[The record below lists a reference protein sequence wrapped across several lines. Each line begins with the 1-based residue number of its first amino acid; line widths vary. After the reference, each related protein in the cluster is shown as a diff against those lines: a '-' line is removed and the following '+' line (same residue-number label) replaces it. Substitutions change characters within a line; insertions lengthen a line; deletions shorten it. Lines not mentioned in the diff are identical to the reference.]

1 MPRVSVVLPFNR
13 LDSFLLPAVQS
24 VLDSR
29 YLDFELLL
37 VADGLPIAVAQ
48 EFFDSIIDK
57 RVRLLSSSG
66 AGLVDAL
73 NTGILESSAEFIAR
87 MDGDDLSHADR
98 LESQVQYLT
107 QNPSVSVVGTN
118 IGLICEHGQHLG
130 SSKFK
135 RKVGKWMLSQPLT
148 APVAHPSVMIRRSAL
163 ESAGRYRSLFAGF
176 QAEDLDLW
184 SRVLRTGQ
192 IRNLPEVLIK
202 YRVHKNQVST
212 TRSSSVAL
220 SSIAASVWNIH
231 EINSSLMPIEL
242 PWTSDPK
249 DLIKLLISDQELK
262 KIGFVG
268 RWRIRYVLSYNGA
281 LLALNNLRLALAPR
295 GARAIASSTAQFS
308 AFNLGSLLILPLI
321 FAHHARGIFKSWAQV
336 PNMCEDCAKSSDP
349 ILGLSSEN

>member
-1 MPRVSVVLPFNR
+1 
-13 LDSFLLPAVQS
+13 

-37 VADGLPIAVAQ
+37 VADGPPIAVAQ
-48 EFFDSIIDK
+48 EFFDSISDK

-73 NTGILESSAEFIAR
+73 NTGILESSSEFIAR
-87 MDGDDLSHADR
+87 MDGDDLSHTDR
-98 LESQVQYLT
+98 LELQVKYLML
-107 QNPSVSVVGTN
+107 NPSVSVVGTN
-118 IGLICEHGQHLG
+118 IGFICEHGQPLG

-148 APVAHPSVMIRRSAL
+148 APVAHPSVMIRRAAL

-184 SRVLRTGQ
+184 NRVLRTGQ
-192 IRNLPEVLIK
+192 IHNLPEVLLK

-220 SSIAASVWNIH
+220 SSIAASLWNIH
-231 EINSSLMPIEL
+231 ESHSSLMPIEL
-242 PWTSDPK
+242 PWSNDPEEV
-249 DLIKLLISDQELK
+249 IRLLISEQKLK

-268 RWRIRYVLSYNGA
+268 RWRVRYVLSYNGA
-281 LLALNNLRLALAPR
+281 LLAVNKLRLTLAPR
-295 GARAIASSTAQFS
+295 GAREISSITARFS
-308 AFNLGSLLILPLI
+308 DFNLGSLLILPLI
-321 FAHHARGIFKSWAQV
+321 FAHHARGIFTRRAQGS
-336 PNMCEDCAKSSDP
+336 NICEDCARFSDP